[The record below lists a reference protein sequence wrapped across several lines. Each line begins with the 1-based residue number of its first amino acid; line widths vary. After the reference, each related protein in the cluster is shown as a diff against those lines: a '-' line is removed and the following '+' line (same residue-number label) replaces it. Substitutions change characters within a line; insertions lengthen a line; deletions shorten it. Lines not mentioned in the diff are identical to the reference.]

1 MTQLAHQIKPV
12 FSAAPD
18 VANNANS
25 AKARFLAHV
34 SHEVRTPM
42 NGVLGMAKLLAD
54 TPLTP
59 EQRSYLEAILQSGS
73 LLMSLIDE
81 LINYSAIEVGR
92 FDIAMKPV
100 DLRVLVDAVVELSAP
115 KAHEKG
121 LGIGV
126 FVAPNVPEKIQT
138 DPLRLQQI
146 LTNLV
151 HNAVK
156 FTFAGS
162 VGVFCE
168 IADNRVCIRV
178 SDTGPGIAQEDQQ
191 DRKSVV

>member
-1 MTQLAHQIKPV
+1 MTQVARHIEP
-12 FSAAPD
+12 AIHAP
-18 VANNANS
+18 AEN

-73 LLMSLIDE
+73 LLMGLIDE
-81 LINYSAIEVGR
+81 LINYSSIETGR

-100 DLRVLVDAVVELSAP
+100 ELRNLVDAVVELSAP

-126 FVAPNVPEKIQT
+126 FVSPEVPEHIQT

-151 HNAVK
+151 HNAV
-156 FTFAGS
+156 
-162 VGVFCE
+162 
-168 IADNRVCIRV
+168 
-178 SDTGPGIAQEDQQ
+178 
-191 DRKSVV
+191 